1 MSDPRVT
8 LITGASQ
15 GIGRDLALGFADAG
29 DSLVLAARNA
39 SNLEETATAAAALG
53 AETHVVPTDI
63 TDPSQVEAMGRAAIE
78 KFGRVDVLVNNSG
91 IGGPS
96 GPLWE
101 LDLEGWREAFAVNVE
116 GVFLVTKEILPGM
129 IERRSGSV
137 IIIGSITGKRP
148 LWGRTPYASTK
159 AALIGL
165 TRTLALEAGEHAV
178 RVNLISPG
186 FVAGPRLDW
195 VIKAQADGRGTSEA
209 AIRSEMEAESPLK
222 RLTQPEDIARAAL
235 FLASDG
241 AAAITGADL
250 NVNSGAVMY

>member
-1 MSDPRVT
+1 VSDSRIT

-15 GIGRDLALGFADAG
+15 GIGRELALAFAAAG
-29 DSLVLAARNA
+29 DSLVLVARNA
-39 SNLEETATAAAALG
+39 ANLEATAAAAEALG
-53 AETHVVPTDI
+53 AETLVVPTDI
-63 TDPSQVEAMGRAAIE
+63 TDPSQTEAMGRSAVE
-78 KFGRVDVLVNNSG
+78 RFGRVDVLINNSG

-101 LDLEGWREAFAVNVE
+101 LELAGWRQAFAVNVE
-116 GVFLVTKEILPGM
+116 GVFLASKAILPAM
-129 IERRSGSV
+129 IARRSGSV

-165 TRTLALEAGEHAV
+165 TRTLALEAGEYGV

-195 VIKAQADGRGTSEA
+195 VIQSQAEGRAISQEA
-209 AIRSEMEAESPLK
+209 VRAEMEGESALN
-222 RLTQPEDIARAAL
+222 RLTQPEDVARAAL
-235 FLASDG
+235 FLASDEASG
-241 AAAITGADL
+241 LTGADL

>member
-1 MSDPRVT
+1 MIESRVT

-15 GIGRDLALGFADAG
+15 GIGRELALAFGAAG

-39 SNLEETATAAAALG
+39 SNLEETASAVEALG
-53 AETHVVPTDI
+53 VESLVVPTDI
-63 TDPSQVEAMGRAAIE
+63 TDPAQVQAMRQAAIE
-78 KFGRVDVLVNNSG
+78 RFGRVDVLVNNSG

-101 LDLEGWREAFAVNVE
+101 IDLEGWREAFAVNVE
-116 GVFLVTKEILPGM
+116 GVFLASKEILPDM
-129 IERRSGSV
+129 IERRTGSV

-165 TRTLALEAGEHAV
+165 TRTLALEAGGYGV

-195 VIKAQADGRGTSEA
+195 VIEAQAEGRGTSQE
-209 AIRSEMEAESPLK
+209 AIRSEMESESPLN
-222 RLTQPEDIARAAL
+222 RLTQPQDVARAAV
-235 FLASDG
+235 FLASDE
-241 AAAITGADL
+241 AAGITGADL